1 MNHMMRNRLRI
12 AERVMGLVKRLRS
25 QICNTERRNPLIGR
39 QQPLGIFAHIKEAQQ
54 RRGGNSATMKAEITF
69 SILFLVGIIVTDYLH
84 STQRIPISSAVP
96 TQIFQLLVMANQMAR
111 EQTGEGI
118 LKKIWRK
125 ITGFFRTDN

>member
-1 MNHMMRNRLRI
+1 
-12 AERVMGLVKRLRS
+12 
-25 QICNTERRNPLIGR
+25 
-39 QQPLGIFAHIKEAQQ
+39 
-54 RRGGNSATMKAEITF
+54 MKAEIAF

-125 ITGFFRTDN
+125 ITGFFGTDN